1 MNMAQKRITKW
12 ALVPIGVAIMLGA
25 VLAQS
30 TVRGKRQTQKP
41 KFNEELGTCNITG
54 FSKDQVWAAVLKAL
68 KAEKMEVVKT
78 SESWIFARQ
87 TTGDRVE
94 VDIGI
99 VDHPKAE
106 SIRPWA
112 PAVSLGIDVPT
123 IGELGDNRTWSTAQ
137 RRALSRKLYKKITD
151 ILYGVPAK

>member
-1 MNMAQKRITKW
+1 MKKQVAVGLVLMSVMA
-12 ALVPIGVAIMLGA
+12 GA

-30 TVRGKRQTQKP
+30 IVRGKRQTQKP
-41 KFNEELGTCNITG
+41 KFDEKLGTCNITG

-68 KAEKMEVVKT
+68 KTEKMEVMKT

-94 VDIGI
+94 VDVAA
-99 VDHPKAE
+99 VDHPE
-106 SIRPWA
+106 VDSIRPWA
-112 PAVSLGIDVPT
+112 PAVSLGIFVPT
-123 IGELGDNRTWSTAQ
+123 IGELGDNQTWTTAQ
-137 RRALSRKLYKKITD
+137 RQALSRELYERITD